1 MSITSLL
8 RKQGETL
15 EQYRTRFNLSTS
27 LSPEFVIDNEQAK
40 ELIDKICDGDEDL
53 RQLMLDHVLNGGLI
67 EDYNA
72 IFLIGLVMV
81 YNPIQLIRFKEA
93 IDLEVSTRELLEKDQ
108 NLLDEILEAQM
119 YVLKDKAARAVN
131 LVKEFEGMDES
142 PFHDERMS
150 NHWVGTKD
158 ISNLKSVAI
167 AIMEAKAKAI
177 AGLKG
182 LQDTLSKIAD
192 VERRTKAK

>member
-1 MSITSLL
+1 
-8 RKQGETL
+8 
-15 EQYRTRFNLSTS
+15 
-27 LSPEFVIDNEQAK
+27 
-40 ELIDKICDGDEDL
+40 
-53 RQLMLDHVLNGGLI
+53 MLDHVLNGGLV
-67 EDYNA
+67 EDYQT
-72 IFLIGLVMV
+72 IFLVGMAMI
-81 YNPIQLIRFKEA
+81 YNPIQLVRFREA
-93 IDLEVSTRELLEKDQ
+93 LELEESTRDLLEKDQ
-108 NLLDEILEAQM
+108 DLLDEILESQM
-119 YVLKDKAARAVN
+119 YVLKDKAARAMN

-167 AIMEAKAKAI
+167 AIMEAKTKAI
-177 AGLKG
+177 ASLKG

>member
-8 RKQGETL
+8 RKPGETL
-15 EQYRTRFNLSTS
+15 EQYRTRFELSTS
-27 LSPEFVIDNEQAK
+27 LSPEFVIDNELATAK
-40 ELIDKICDGDEDL
+40 IDELCGGDEEL
-53 RQLMLDHVLNGGLI
+53 RQILLDHTLYGGLI
-67 EDYNA
+67 EDYNT
-72 IFLIGLVMV
+72 IFLIGLAMV

-93 IDLEVSTRELLEKDQ
+93 MDLEVSTRELLDSDQ
-108 NLLDEILEAQM
+108 DLLDEILESQM
-119 YVLKDKAARAVN
+119 YVLKDKAQRAKA
-131 LVKEFEGMDES
+131 LVKEFEGMEES

-167 AIMEAKAKAI
+167 AIMEAKSKAI
-177 AGLKG
+177 ASLKG

-192 VERRTKAK
+192 IERRTKAK